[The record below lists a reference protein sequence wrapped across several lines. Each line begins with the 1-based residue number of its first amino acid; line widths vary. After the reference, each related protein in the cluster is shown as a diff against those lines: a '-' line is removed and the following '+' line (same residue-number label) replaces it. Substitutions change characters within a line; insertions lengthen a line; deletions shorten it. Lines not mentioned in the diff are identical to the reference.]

1 MEAPRH
7 DAGRGRLAQPPR
19 RRLVAPQ
26 GTLRGLDAGQP
37 TRATTRPTAEP
48 LLGALKEITLTVL
61 YTPRHTRHPFPLSR
75 PCRTTSSPW
84 WTCPLI
90 LTLSS
95 PWIGLTLPDTARTV
109 RTWAAV

>member
-7 DAGRGRLAQPPR
+7 DAGRGRRAQPPR

-37 TRATTRPTAEP
+37 TRATTRPTAER
-48 LLGALKEITLTVL
+48 LLGTFKEITLTVL
-61 YTPRHTRHPFPLSR
+61 YTPRHTRHLFPLSR

-90 LTLSS
+90 FTSSLTLDG
-95 PWIGLTLPDTARTV
+95 PYPPGH
-109 RTWAAV
+109 